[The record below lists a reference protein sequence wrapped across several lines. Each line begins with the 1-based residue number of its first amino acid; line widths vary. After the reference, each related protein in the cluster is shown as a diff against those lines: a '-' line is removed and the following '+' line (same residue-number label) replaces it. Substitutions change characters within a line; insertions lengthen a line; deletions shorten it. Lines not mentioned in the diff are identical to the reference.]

1 MDVENLIQS
10 VVQLVSDS
18 PPDKTQGLADSIG
31 RLSGARDALSLTNWD
46 GNPRAKSALR
56 KLVAAWQNVCI
67 PPAELAAMLTA
78 ASAAYHRAKGEQEIE
93 LVWTGPS
100 SKLIATRKTEQAL
113 LQVIDAA
120 ESRLFITSFVVYK
133 ISSIIKALERAI
145 ERGVQIS
152 MLLEAGE
159 SDGGAVSIDAI
170 ARVKSIMPSVKL
182 FSWIDKGEDFIGGK
196 VHAKVAVAD
205 ENFCFISSANLT
217 GHAMERNMEAGILI
231 RGGATPSR
239 LQKHLEALETTRVI
253 VRV

>member
-18 PPDKTQGLADSIG
+18 PPAKTQGLADSIR
-31 RLSGARDALSLTNWD
+31 RLSGAKDALSLTNWD

-56 KLVAAWQNVCI
+56 KLVAAWQDVRI
-67 PPAELAAMLTA
+67 PPGELAAMLTA
-78 ASAAYHRAKGEQEIE
+78 ASAAYHYAKAEQDIE

-100 SKLIATRKTEQAL
+100 STLIATRKTDQAL
-113 LQVIDAA
+113 LQVIEAA

-133 ISSIIKALERAI
+133 IPSIMKALERAI
-145 ERGVQIS
+145 KRGVQTS

-159 SDGGAVSIDAI
+159 SDGGVLTFDTI

-182 FSWIDKGEDFIGGK
+182 FSWIDKGEDFMGGK
-196 VHAKVAVAD
+196 VHAKVAAAD
-205 ENFCFISSANLT
+205 GNFCFISSANLT
-217 GHAMERNMEAGILI
+217 GHAMEKNMEAGILI